1 MMAVWVVV
9 VVLGVAV
16 AAVAVAARHHAD
28 DVEPSV
34 REFTEFRDAI
44 SRQVAGVHTDT
55 PSSTPSAGPDPVPM
69 LPPKD
74 DATPGPA
81 APDATPPAAAGLP
94 VAPPSP
100 ESGDPADPA

>member
-9 VVLGVAV
+9 GVLGMGA
-16 AAVAVAARHHAD
+16 AAVAYASRRHSD

-55 PSSTPSAGPDPVPM
+55 RTTRRHLDH
-69 LPPKD
+69 
-74 DATPGPA
+74 
-81 APDATPPAAAGLP
+81 
-94 VAPPSP
+94 PSP
-100 ESGDPADPA
+100 PVDQRAGEQ